1 MRGLII
7 DTIIITTVIIQED
20 TTQDQTQET
29 TMTSTSTAEEIS
41 LRLHLII
48 ENVIVM
54 ILITVSLTRG
64 HLLHHLQTDMEE
76 QAQGLMIGDMN
87 LTAQHAQIAEV
98 EGQVVV
104 KTHTMEIVHENLN
117 EFVEYERSI
126 SSSFNNKVNF

>member
-20 TTQDQTQET
+20 TTLDQTQET

-41 LRLHLII
+41 LRPHLII
-48 ENVIVM
+48 EIVIVM
-54 ILITVSLTRG
+54 IQITVSLIRG
-64 HLLHHLQTDMEE
+64 HLLHHLLTDMEE
-76 QAQGLMIGDMN
+76 EAQGLMIEDMN

-104 KTHTMEIVHENLN
+104 KTHTMEIVRENLN
-117 EFVEYERSI
+117 ECC
-126 SSSFNNKVNF
+126 